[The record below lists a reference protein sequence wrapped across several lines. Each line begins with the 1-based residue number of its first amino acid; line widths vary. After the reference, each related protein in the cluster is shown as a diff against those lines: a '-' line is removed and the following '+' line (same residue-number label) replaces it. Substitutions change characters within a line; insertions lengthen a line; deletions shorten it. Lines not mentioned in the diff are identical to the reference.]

1 MATIADVARRAGV
14 SMSTVSYALSGV
26 RPVSEATRR
35 RIEAA
40 MKELDYTPN
49 AVAQGLA
56 GRKTRIL
63 ALVLPTDEMPV
74 DPFTGEI
81 IVGAAEAAREQG
93 YHLLLWTEPASLA
106 TELPE
111 LLGKRLIDGAIVLS
125 IRMDDDRIDALRAAG
140 LPMTMIGRTRDPAG
154 LPFVDTDA
162 DLVAELALAHLAALG
177 HRAVAY
183 VGTAEADPSEGYGFT
198 VRLQESL
205 RRVAGDLGLRLA
217 TAYPERS
224 TGSAAERVGEL
235 LRAEPAL
242 SAAVTLGDETLA
254 GTLAGA
260 AGAGRQVPGDLAV
273 VGLLTTPQVAELVH
287 PAATTV
293 SPNPAELGR
302 RAAAIMIAHLGGD
315 DARPPIQELV
325 APELVVRST
334 SVRR

>member
-56 GRKTRIL
+56 GRRTRIL

-106 TELPE
+106 TELPG
-111 LLGKRLIDGAIVLS
+111 LLGKQLIDGAIVLS
-125 IRMDDDRIDALRAAG
+125 IRIDDDRIDALQAAG
-140 LPMTMIGRTRDPAG
+140 LPMTMIGRTRDPSG

-183 VGTAEADPSEGYGFT
+183 VGTAQADPS
-198 VRLQESL
+198 V
-205 RRVAGDLGLRLA
+205 GLRLHRPLA
-217 TAYPERS
+217 GEPAAGGRRPRRAPGHHLCADEELTMVDLGPDVLAFRRGS
-224 TGSAAERVGEL
+224 GLLCAVNMGSAVVDLPAGSIVLASDPGLGPTPTGLPADTAVWL
-235 LRAEPAL
+235 LP
-242 SAAVTLGDETLA
+242 TG
-254 GTLAGA
+254 
-260 AGAGRQVPGDLAV
+260 
-273 VGLLTTPQVAELVH
+273 
-287 PAATTV
+287 
-293 SPNPAELGR
+293 
-302 RAAAIMIAHLGGD
+302 
-315 DARPPIQELV
+315 
-325 APELVVRST
+325 
-334 SVRR
+334 